1 VRVPTTPTSNET
13 AAVRPGRDGEAEAA
27 RAAAS
32 AREAVANALR
42 TVVAGDVETGSRRRA
57 EYSTDA
63 SNYRVVPDVVIF
75 PRTEDDV
82 VAALDVLREL
92 KVPITARGA
101 GTSVAGNAVG
111 PGAVLDFSRHLNAVV
126 SLDAQAQTAVV
137 QAGTVMSTLQ
147 KAAAPH
153 GLRFGP
159 DPSTQNR
166 ATLGGMIGNNA
177 CGPHAVAFGR
187 TADNVVALDVVDGT
201 GRRFV
206 AGAGDPD
213 FPQVPGLAK
222 LVRDNLALIR
232 TQFGRFGRQV
242 SGYSLEHLL
251 PENGSNLAR
260 ALVGTEGTC
269 VTVLNATLRL
279 VPLPQRPTLVVLGYA
294 DMPSAADD
302 VPALLAVDGEAA
314 PLAIEGLDARLVDVV
329 RKAKGADAVPP
340 LPEGAGWLMIEVAG
354 QTAEAAL
361 KNAER
366 VVAASSALDAHIHP
380 AGPEATKMWQI
391 RADGAGLGGR
401 TPAGEQAWPGW
412 EDSAVPPAKL
422 GAYLRDLEA
431 LMGRYGVDGLPYG
444 HFGDGCVHLRIDM
457 PLEASGS
464 VLRTFMTEAAEL
476 VARYGG
482 SLSGEH
488 GDGRARSELL
498 PLMYTP
504 EAIALLEQ
512 FKALFDPQDVLNP
525 GVVVRPAA
533 VDADLRRPQ
542 AAPVLSRNPVDL
554 KDGRSRSAG
563 RLHGIEKKAGYAG
576 FSFVHDHHDLTTAVH
591 RCVGVGKCR
600 ADNHASGGF
609 MCPSYQATGDE
620 KDVTRGRARV
630 LQDAVNG
637 TLVGGLNAPEVRE
650 SLDLCLSCKACSSD
664 CPAGVDMAQYK
675 SEVLHRTYKGRLRPV
690 DHYVLGW
697 LPRWTRLIRPIVPLV
712 NKVLSVRPIAKAV
725 LWAGGMDTRREMLTF
740 SEMTFR
746 TWWRL
751 GGATNGVPGLAV
763 GEVPGRPGRRGRPSV
778 VLWTDSFSDAMAPS
792 VPKAAI
798 QVLEAAGYD
807 IIVPEQDAC
816 CGLTWISTGQLDGA
830 RRRLASLLSVLGPY
844 AVNGI
849 PILGLEPSCTAVLR
863 SDLLDLFPD
872 DPRAAAVAAATRTLA
887 ELLTE
892 PRTAPAHWTVPDLSD
907 LTAVVQPHCHHHSVM
922 GYQADEKLLRDGGA
936 TIEVL
941 AGCCGLAGNFGM
953 QKGHYDVS
961 VAVAENALL
970 PALRAAEDGT
980 ELLADGFSC
989 RTQAVQLAGVEGKAL
1004 VEILAERLPVP
1015 PTPSGRGRPSSV
1027 R

>member
-1 VRVPTTPTSNET
+1 MTENQPAATPT
-13 AAVRPGRDGEAEAA
+13 PGAGRLIEAE
-27 RAAAS
+27 RAAAA
-32 AREAVANALR
+32 AREAVAGALR
-42 TVVAGDVETGSRRRA
+42 TVVVRGAVESGARRRA
-57 EYSTDA
+57 EYATDA
-63 SNYRVVPDVVIF
+63 SNYRVVPDVVVF
-75 PRTEDDV
+75 PHTPDELV
-82 VAALDVLREL
+82 GALEVLREL
-92 KVPITARGA
+92 KVPVTARGA

-111 PGAVLDFSRHLNAVV
+111 PGAVIDLSRHLHQVV
-126 SLDAQAQTAVV
+126 SVDAEARTAAVEP
-137 QAGTVMSTLQ
+137 GTVMSSLQ
-147 KAAAPH
+147 QAAAPH

-177 CGPHAVAFGR
+177 CGPHAVAYGR
-187 TADNVVALDVVDGT
+187 TADNVVALDVVDGR
-201 GRRFV
+201 GRRFT

-213 FPQVPGLAK
+213 FPQVPGLK
-222 LVRDNLALIR
+222 ELVRENLALIR

-251 PENGSNLAR
+251 PENGSDLAK

-269 VTVLNATLRL
+269 VTVLGATLRL
-279 VPLPQRPTLVVLGYA
+279 VPLPRKPTLVVLGYA

-302 VPALLAVDGEAA
+302 VPALLAVGSQEDGSAA
-314 PLAIEGLDARLVDVV
+314 LAIEGLDARLVDVV
-329 RKAKGADAVPP
+329 RKARGADAVPP
-340 LPEGAGWLMIEVAG
+340 LPDGAGWLMIEVSGATQEEALG
-354 QTAEAAL
+354 HAEAI
-361 KNAER
+361 
-366 VVAASSALDAHIHP
+366 VAASAAVASQIHP

-391 RADGAGLGGR
+391 RADGAGLAGR

-412 EDSAVPPAKL
+412 EDSAVPPDKL
-422 GAYLRDLEA
+422 GAYLRDLDA
-431 LMGRYGVDGLPYG
+431 LMARYGVDGLPYG
-444 HFGDGCVHLRIDM
+444 HFGDGCVHLRIDIPM
-457 PLEASGS
+457 EASGS

-498 PLMYTP
+498 PLMYSP
-504 EAIALLEQ
+504 EAIALLAR

-533 VDADLRRPQ
+533 IDADLRRP
-542 AAPVLSRNPVDL
+542 AARPVPSTRPIDSR
-554 KDGRSRSAG
+554 DGGAREGGSLRG
-563 RLHGIEKKAGYAG
+563 VERKAGHAG
-576 FSFVHDHHDLTTAVH
+576 FSFQHDHHDLTTAVH

-609 MCPSYQATGDE
+609 MCPSYQATKDE

-637 TLVGGLNAPEVRE
+637 RLIGGLNAVEVRQ
-650 SLDLCLSCKACSSD
+650 SLDLCLSCKACSAD

-697 LPRWTRLIRPIVPLV
+697 LPRWTRLIGPFAPLV
-712 NKVLSVRPIAKAV
+712 NKVLGVRPIAQAM
-725 LWAGGMDTRREMLTF
+725 LWLGGMDPRRQMMRFAEVPF
-740 SEMTFR
+740 H
-746 TWWRL
+746 TWWRR
-751 GGATNGVPGLAV
+751 GNATQGVPGL
-763 GEVPGRPGRRGRPSV
+763 GHRQRPGRPATGEHPQV

-792 VPKAAI
+792 VPQAAVK
-798 QVLEAAGYD
+798 VLTAAGYD
-807 IIVPEQDAC
+807 VVVPDQEAC

-830 RRRLASLLSVLGPY
+830 RRRLANLLSVLGPY

-872 DPRAAAVAAATRTLA
+872 DPRAAAVAAATRTVA

-892 PRTAPAHWTVPDLSD
+892 PETAPAPETGWRMPDLSD
-907 LTAVVQPHCHHHSVM
+907 LKAVVQPHCHHHSVM
-922 GYQADEKLLRDGGA
+922 GYQADERLLRDGGA
-936 TIEVL
+936 SIEVL

-961 VAVAENALL
+961 VAVAQNALL
-970 PALRAAEDGT
+970 PALRAAEEGT
-980 ELLADGFSC
+980 QYLADGFSC
-989 RTQAVQLAGVEGKAL
+989 RTQAVHLAGVEGKAL
-1004 VEILAERLPVP
+1004 IEVLAERI
-1015 PTPSGRGRPSSV
+1015 
-1027 R
+1027 